1 MVGNDLWNSIRV
13 KNFVKGLGK
22 KPTKW
27 TENIAFIAECA
38 NITVGEFLQTDPI
51 TVGIWLWGE
60 DRRYPGSPNPI
71 LQKIM
76 GYSPYSECMQLHAM
90 VAYHKN
96 AATAAAEAVPPVATA
111 PILWDAATIKSE
123 LDDIVKAVVAADQP
137 PTEWRCEC
145 CTALWRTVV

>member
-27 TENIAFIAECA
+27 DENITFLAECA

-76 GYSPYSECMQLHAM
+76 GDRPYSECMQYHAM
-90 VAYHKN
+90 MAHCKAS
-96 AATAAAEAVPPVATA
+96 AAN
-111 PILWDAATIKSE
+111 AATIKSE
-123 LDDIVKAVVAADQP
+123 VATIIKAVVAEDAPIQV
-137 PTEWRCEC
+137 PTEWSCSKC
-145 CTALWRTVV
+145 CAKWRTA